1 MSLFFRNRSQK
12 PSSARPNPR
21 AGVALLL
28 VMSILAALS
37 SISFA
42 MFNIAFSQI
51 QIAGELSDSFV
62 AFYAADE
69 GIERLLYEDRVNPAN
84 LCSGF
89 GSPCYRDPALPT
101 LPFQSSNAFDGGCY
115 YAELSK
121 TDSGGGVAENTLE
134 VTGQSVCGAGAS
146 RFVRRAFV
154 LTYTGP
160 AP

>member
-1 MSLFFRNRSQK
+1 MTVFQNIVSRFDHGKKTRH
-12 PSSARPNPR
+12 

-28 VMSILAALS
+28 VMSILAALT

-51 QIAGELSDSFV
+51 QIAGELSDSFI

-69 GIERLLYEDRVNPAN
+69 GIDRTLYEDRVLPAN

-89 GSPCYRDPALPT
+89 GSPCYTNGNSTFTTVNAL
-101 LPFQSSNAFDGGCY
+101 NGGCY
-115 YAELSK
+115 YVELSK
-121 TDSGGGVAENTLE
+121 TDRGGGIAENTLE
-134 VTGQSVCGAGAS
+134 VTGQSVCGTCAS
-146 RFVRRAFV
+146 RFVRRAFE

>member
-1 MSLFFRNRSQK
+1 MSLFFKNWSQK

-37 SISFA
+37 SISFV

-51 QIAGELSDSFV
+51 QIAGELSDSFI
-62 AFYAADE
+62 ALYAADE
-69 GIERLLYEDRVNPAN
+69 GIERLLYEDRVDPAN

-89 GSPCYRDPALPT
+89 GSSCHTEGDSTFAT
-101 LPFQSSNAFDGGCY
+101 VNAFDGGCY
-115 YAELSK
+115 YARISK
-121 TDSGGGVAENTLE
+121 TDLGGGIAENNLE
-134 VTGQSVCGAGAS
+134 VTGQSFCAAGAT
-146 RFVRRAFV
+146 RFVRRAFE
-154 LTYTGP
+154 LIYTGP

>member
-1 MSLFFRNRSQK
+1 MKIQAIKKIFPAIQRRGKKRNQ
-12 PSSARPNPR
+12 
-21 AGVALLL
+21 GVALLL
-28 VMSILAALS
+28 VMSILTALT

-51 QIAGELSDSFV
+51 QIAGELSDSFI

-84 LCSGF
+84 VCAGF
-89 GSPCYRDPALPT
+89 GAACYEVGDLTFSSP
-101 LPFQSSNAFDGGCY
+101 NAFSGGCY
-115 YAELSK
+115 YAKLSK
-121 TDSGGGVAENTLE
+121 TDSGGIAENTLE
-134 VTGQSVCGAGAS
+134 VTGQSFCGVGAS
-146 RFVRRAFV
+146 RFVRRAFE

>member
-1 MSLFFRNRSQK
+1 M
-12 PSSARPNPR
+12 SARPNPR

-69 GIERLLYEDRVNPAN
+69 GIERLLYEDRVDPAN

-89 GSPCYRDPALPT
+89 GSPCYTNGNSTFITINAL
-101 LPFQSSNAFDGGCY
+101 SGGCY

-146 RFVRRAFV
+146 RFVRRAFE

>member
-1 MSLFFRNRSQK
+1 MTFFRNIFRFDHGKKTRKS
-12 PSSARPNPR
+12 
-21 AGVALLL
+21 GVALLL

-51 QIAGELSDSFV
+51 QIAGELSDSFI

-69 GIERLLYEDRVNPAN
+69 GIERMLYEDRVNPAN

-89 GSPCYRDPALPT
+89 GSPCYTNGNSTFVTVNAL
-101 LPFQSSNAFDGGCY
+101 DGGCY
-115 YAELSK
+115 YAELTK
-121 TDSGGGVAENTLE
+121 TDSGGGVAENTLK
-134 VTGQSVCGAGAS
+134 VTGQSVCGTGVS
-146 RFVRRAFV
+146 RFVRRAFE